1 MIKTMMISPQNIY
14 YELSPNQQMQ
24 IQFEHKRSSGS
35 EFATATSGNGAG
47 VMVPPGEY
55 MVPNALS

>member
-1 MIKTMMISPQNIY
+1 MMISPQNIY

-35 EFATATSGNGAG
+35 EFATATSGNG
-47 VMVPPGEY
+47 EY
-55 MVPNALS
+55 SVNPPNALSQQ